1 MNNFNSTDI
10 RAALSNSIKGLRR
23 GTEAW
28 KACVHLVSRV
38 NTVTEIQ
45 EELVAQNANG
55 NGDLKEVLRII
66 CRQDTLETD
75 IKQQKRERFIE
86 DEEKLH
92 GEKPSNQEITSFLA
106 AWMKSKEG
114 DGTEIWC
121 ELRGAITASRDD
133 KMAALTSM
141 KKQHQSAK
149 AVGQA
154 WAALFSMK
162 DLEEYSREQALLA
175 EPGMKLEQAPSMGE
189 HAHTIL
195 SILQ

>member
-1 MNNFNSTDI
+1 
-10 RAALSNSIKGLRR
+10 
-23 GTEAW
+23 
-28 KACVHLVSRV
+28 
-38 NTVTEIQ
+38 VTEIQ